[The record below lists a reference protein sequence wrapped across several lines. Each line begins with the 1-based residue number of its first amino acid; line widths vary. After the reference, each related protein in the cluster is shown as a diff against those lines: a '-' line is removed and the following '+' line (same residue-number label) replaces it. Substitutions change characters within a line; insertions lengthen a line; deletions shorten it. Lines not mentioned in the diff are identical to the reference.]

1 MSTHTVTCIHGER
14 LCVCVCVIMYIWCE
28 CAGSGGGALRLMG
41 SFCGMSLLAPVSE
54 LMRWANM
61 KSKWKRPTKGW
72 KEDD

>member
-14 LCVCVCVIMYIWCE
+14 LCVCVLICIYGVSVQE
-28 CAGSGGGALRLMG
+28 AEGGALRLMG